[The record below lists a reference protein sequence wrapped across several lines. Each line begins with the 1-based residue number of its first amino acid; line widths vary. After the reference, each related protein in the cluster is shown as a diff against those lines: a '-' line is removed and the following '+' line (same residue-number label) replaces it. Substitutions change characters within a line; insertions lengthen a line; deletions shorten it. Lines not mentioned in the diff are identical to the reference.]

1 MSFVLSEFSHESTS
15 YCIVG
20 ARQRHLDTEVGI
32 MIGEYHHQHFPITSM
47 IIIIIIV
54 NVITL
59 ILRSG
64 LW

>member
-1 MSFVLSEFSHESTS
+1 MSFVLSEFPHESTS

-20 ARQRHLDTEVGI
+20 ARHPHLGTEVGQESI
-32 MIGEYHHQHFPITSM
+32 IISIPITSM
-47 IIIIIIV
+47 IIIIVI
-54 NVITL
+54 VITL